1 MIFLLL
7 AVAALYYF
15 VHSLIWRVVL
25 DEEAF
30 TCRTITG
37 KESTYRYAD
46 VRRIVP
52 FGKSKRKMDGTR
64 VVMQD
69 DTIVIIDRTLYGVET
84 LERRV
89 RDVLGD
95 DFISESSLAPMKPLK

>member
-1 MIFLLL
+1 M
-7 AVAALYYF
+7 
-15 VHSLIWRVVL
+15 
-25 DEEAF
+25 
-30 TCRTITG
+30 
-37 KESTYRYAD
+37 
-46 VRRIVP
+46 RRIVP

-89 RDVLGD
+89 REVLGE
-95 DFISESSLAPMKPLK
+95 DFISESSLAPMKPLR

>member
-1 MIFLLL
+1 
-7 AVAALYYF
+7 
-15 VHSLIWRVVL
+15 
-25 DEEAF
+25 
-30 TCRTITG
+30 
-37 KESTYRYAD
+37 
-46 VRRIVP
+46 
-52 FGKSKRKMDGTR
+52 MDGTR